1 MIEIDKNERI
11 IRTVRKHWLVLVGDV
26 LILLTAV
33 ALPVIV
39 LFAGHFIPIE
49 NVLTFTGPIW
59 QVGGFFLFLWLTLV
73 WMFGFLLW
81 TDYYLDVLIITDK
94 RVFDI
99 QQHGLFR
106 RESSAFRIDRI
117 QNITVEVKGILQ
129 TFLDFGTIRIE
140 TAGEREDFIA
150 NYISHPYEVKKF
162 LNQCQDT
169 AADESQAVHFVRER
183 ALPEQ
188 SNPAHTTSQI
198 PAQDTNTHS

>member
-11 IRTVRKHWLVLVGDV
+11 VRTVRKHWLVLVGDV
-26 LILLTAV
+26 FILIFAIAMPVILLV
-33 ALPVIV
+33 
-39 LFAGHFIPIE
+39 AGHYLPIE
-49 NVLTFTGPIW
+49 NILTFIGPAW
-59 QVGGFFLFLWLTLV
+59 QVGGFFLFLWLTAV

-81 TDYYLDVLIITDK
+81 TDYYLDVLIVTDK

-117 QNITVEVKGILQ
+117 QNITVEVKGVLQ

-150 NYISHPYEVKKF
+150 NYISHPYEIKKF
-162 LNQCQDT
+162 LNECQDI
-169 AADESQAVHFVRER
+169 AADESQAVHFAR
-183 ALPEQ
+183 AMPAAGTPTPPQ
-188 SNPAHTTSQI
+188 SQS
-198 PAQDTNTHS
+198 THPSDPSIA